1 MPFHHS
7 TSLYKQSS
15 TNYAQAALR
24 FASAHTPL
32 GSSNMG
38 VGRLSAIKPWT
49 PNLPDPEAIDKVLE
63 DSRDRVKRERRRKGK
78 NYSLDDYVAEVAR
91 SQAGNCGE
99 KSILVCYFL
108 SQQPDPLIYY
118 RVSLWPNDYSF
129 VVMDQKPNIKE
140 GLFPC
145 NFKDWDENAVVIDPW
160 LCICGP
166 ARHYPD
172 LWRMKLDTMAAV
184 GIELSNGYGS
194 EGRNWL
200 KANSDYWQK
209 VPDVNKKYV
218 TGRTPRPKSGKIE
231 CQTM

>member
-32 GSSNMG
+32 GGSNMG

-49 PNLPDPEAIDKVLE
+49 PNLPDPEAIDTVLK
-63 DSRDRVKRERRRKGK
+63 DSRDRIQREKQRQGEE

-184 GIELSNGYGS
+184 GIELSYAS
-194 EGRNWL
+194 RERQYNWL
-200 KANSDYWQK
+200 KANAGFWKTLLES
-209 VPDVNKKYV
+209 NKKFV
-218 TGRTPRPKSGKIE
+218 AERRPDDSALFSP
-231 CQTM
+231 